1 MAQNGSKWLKTAQ
14 KLLEYSGSSGGG
26 GGSGGYCAG
35 GTQPNC

>member
-1 MAQNGSKWLKTAQ
+1 MAQNGSKWLKIAS
-14 KLLEYSGSSGGG
+14 KLLRYSGSSGGG